1 MTFDD
6 PLRRCRSS
14 RAAIAEAVRTGDMLG
29 WSALLLGISSL
40 YPALAIGFLLI
51 ASFGMWA
58 RQRVDGVGGDMHEAG
73 GNVPAFVCRN
83 RHRLIRS

>member
-1 MTFDD
+1 
-6 PLRRCRSS
+6 
-14 RAAIAEAVRTGDMLG
+14 MLG
-29 WSALLLGISSL
+29 WGALPLGISAL

-73 GNVPAFVCRN
+73 IALTETCR
-83 RHRLIRS
+83 LLFAAIAID